1 MLNNL
6 AFGIMT
12 GIILI
17 SLVILF
23 SVLLG
28 KLYIHKIKN
37 YTRVIYQK
45 DLDFQKA
52 LNTTI
57 LETQEQ
63 VLNNISQ
70 DLHDDAG
77 QQLTAINFQLEN
89 LKLDSPELQA
99 VLAPI
104 SESVG
109 GLAKSIRSISHS
121 LNNQLLTRQDLFKA
135 IAVEAERLRKNIDF
149 NITVSIDEEN
159 KINFNPNEKI
169 VIYRIF
175 QEIVNNILKH
185 ARARKIL
192 ITLDTKNGFVMT
204 ISDDGR
210 GFDYEGTMKNKATIG
225 LHNMI
230 GRAAIINYN
239 LTIDSAPDQGTTIT
253 LSANQA

>member
-6 AFGIMT
+6 AFGILT
-12 GIILI
+12 GVILI
-17 SLVILF
+17 SLVVLF
-23 SVLLG
+23 CVLLV

-57 LETQEQ
+57 IETQEQ
-63 VLNNISQ
+63 VLNNISR

-89 LKLDSPELQA
+89 LKLDSPELA
-99 VLAPI
+99 AILEPV

-109 GLAKSIRSISHS
+109 DLAKSIRSISHS
-121 LNNQLLTRQDLFKA
+121 LNNQLLTRQDLFRA
-135 IAVEAERLRKNIDF
+135 IESEAERLRKNIAIAIEVEVEDQK
-149 NITVSIDEEN
+149 
-159 KINFNPNEKI
+159 KIAFTSNEKI

-185 ARARKIL
+185 ARAKKIQISL
-192 ITLDTKNGFVMT
+192 QTENGFTML
-204 ISDDGR
+204 IRDDGR
-210 GFDYEGTMKNKATIG
+210 GFDYKDVMKNKVTIG

-230 GRAAIINYN
+230 QRASIINYH
-239 LTIDSAPDQGTTIT
+239 LAIDSEPNQGTTIV
-253 LSANQA
+253 LSANKP